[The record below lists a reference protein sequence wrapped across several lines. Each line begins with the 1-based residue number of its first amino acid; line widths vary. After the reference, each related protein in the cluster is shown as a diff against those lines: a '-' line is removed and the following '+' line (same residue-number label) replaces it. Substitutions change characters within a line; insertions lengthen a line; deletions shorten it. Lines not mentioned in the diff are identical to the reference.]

1 MRSMVMPRRNHQT
14 ESLERLNRE
23 LGEAKGTP
31 LSERILV
38 GRPRS
43 LNKRAKA
50 VSKSFTG
57 RFKSF
62 TEEEIARGMICDG
75 QRVTVFF
82 VAQQELTFVVGAP
95 QLVGLLPQRQG
106 RALSMIASAPSALD
120 QAVAVEHGVDGA
132 ARRNLHLTGKATQQA
147 LADLARA
154 PVGFFPF
161 EIQNGGLHLLRQL
174 VGVTPGPAGTVS
186 QSFQTV
192 FLVAV

>member
-1 MRSMVMPRRNHQT
+1 
-14 ESLERLNRE
+14 
-23 LGEAKGTP
+23 
-31 LSERILV
+31 
-38 GRPRS
+38 
-43 LNKRAKA
+43 
-50 VSKSFTG
+50 
-57 RFKSF
+57 
-62 TEEEIARGMICDG
+62 MICDG

-120 QAVAVEHGVDGA
+120 QAVAIEHGVDGA

-147 LADLARA
+147 FADLARA

-174 VGVTPGPAGTVS
+174 VGVTPGPAGTVG

-192 FLVAV
+192 FLVAVKDFVTGFARDGELATERDHFLPVQQAPHKTNTFIHNRTLLPRHHFLP